1 MAISEHCF
9 EIITLL
15 HVMDRLLLVLDYKWP
30 CQLTCACA
38 ARNTGKILAEA
49 PGVTEIQLLLIR
61 RRENIS
67 ICLDGEKEFMS
78 L

>member
-1 MAISEHCF
+1 M
-9 EIITLL
+9 
-15 HVMDRLLLVLDYKWP
+15 Y
-30 CQLTCACA
+30 ACT
-38 ARNTGKILAEA
+38 ARNTGKTLAEA

-67 ICLDGEKEFMS
+67 ICLDWEKEFMS